1 VTFYRVVRGIVD
13 AICRTVFRLRVIGSE
28 NVPAEGAFIVAP
40 THRSI
45 LDIPFTA
52 CITKRRIRFLAK
64 QELFGPPVLG
74 WVFTKLGGIP
84 VERGSATARG
94 ALKAVQAALE
104 DGEPAAVFPE
114 GTREHG
120 KDVAE
125 LFDGAAY
132 LSVKLGLPILPVGI
146 AGSEQILASGKVL
159 PSFSRVV
166 VVVGSLIEPPPSA
179 TTRKRSDLAAV
190 TADLGKAL
198 QTAFDEAHA
207 ALR

>member
-1 VTFYRVVRGIVD
+1 VTFYRVVRDVLA
-13 AICRTVFRLRVIGSE
+13 AICRTVFRLRVIGGE
-28 NVPAEGAFIVAP
+28 NVPVTGAFIVAP
-40 THRSI
+40 THRSL

-74 WVFTKLGGIP
+74 WAFTKLGGIP

-94 ALKAVQAALE
+94 ALKALQAALAQ
-104 DGEPAAVFPE
+104 GEPAAVFPE

-120 KDVAE
+120 RDVAE

-146 AGSEQILASGKVL
+146 AGSEEILASGKVL
-159 PSFSRVV
+159 PNFHRVV
-166 VVVGSLIEPPPSA
+166 VVVGTLIEPPPSA
-179 TTRKRSDLAAV
+179 TTRKRSDLAAM
-190 TADLGKAL
+190 TADLRKAL
-198 QTAFDEAHA
+198 QSAFDEAHA